1 MSPNRIFYAYVNE
14 HKDEVEQL
22 WVIFNYFD
30 FKESKHRIRK
40 GTTLYRIAGF
50 DLQPIIKETVIAKK
64 KRIDE
69 IRKLKKLGDLY
80 VRHWARE
87 YVKISKIKNIYGYN
101 RVYLMEKIK

>member
-1 MSPNRIFYAYVNE
+1 MDYRKLNNYLGWGVFAIATAFPI
-14 HKDEVEQL
+14 VESL
-22 WVIFNYFD
+22 IPYPSITINITGFFI
-30 FKESKHRIRK
+30 SITSTIKHY
-40 GTTLYRIAGF
+40 T
-50 DLQPIIKETVIAKK
+50 
-64 KRIDE
+64 